1 MACAL
6 NKDQVV
12 DLYEVI
18 YGEIFD
24 RISDKKLPAFDVKT
38 LIKEV
43 YEAVESPEN
52 PGKGLLYA
60 QAVPDILTLVSMDDD
75 VKKYLKG
82 LRDKKQFSLDELAD
96 LADEF
101 SDLKNVLN
109 YVTPEEDSFDDVQ
122 EKIIDHNVNQYNF
135 DIVDGTEENLI
146 WTEKQT
152 KGQKASSAYMTV
164 PQQAVAINPE
174 FVTDANR
181 NLEEKDKA
189 LIYSVIQGIT
199 YVTRERLSNSDD
211 VIYDG
216 KKIKLRIVESQLVK
230 DKLVPSERQFLDA
243 NPLYKGVVAVISD
256 EEGNILYFND
266 EGKITTDD
274 NGIMVYQNIR
284 NVNKIDN
291 KLSLASRTGRNQT
304 LASPA
309 SIVETIRRQ
318 QEAAGLEFTEEYY
331 IELIAQKKK
340 QQQDEINNLYN
351 LRQRVINNPDA
362 VVVLPITGGS
372 FGITDAKYVP
382 LSQTDLTEAD
392 LTDISVNTIKGD
404 KKAGYTTTM
413 ISRQRNGISMDIP
426 VALQRGDMPESLA
439 DKIATVLTTQA
450 KLNGQPLDAD
460 RKKAYADHFLS
471 NAIESNRIRIGTKS
485 IEGVNTLVVKLI
497 PNYTPQQTDDSP
509 KNFITIDL
517 SKPEAFAIIKN
528 HLLNAKHIT
537 KFDANKT
544 NIFYPANISY
554 SNENLKNG
562 SFTDYIIQGD
572 KITEKEENYF
582 NFVKEFIKIEYSKD
596 SMGVLSGFNS
606 YLKFDIPETVLS
618 DLPVTEFEETD
629 EDIEE
634 VEESIVLNN
643 GEKTINPTNKDY
655 VELNVFNIEST
666 QASINIG
673 KDFISSV
680 PAAIKKNS
688 GKKNVPVTLTSTL
701 SKASKPVVDKIV
713 NELDKLNATEVYIGG
728 NTISDLKG
736 KSQDKVNEYVL
747 DLLERVN
754 KALKNPITKIVTS
767 GQSGIGEAASIAAEK
782 IGADLVINAPKK
794 WMFRD
799 KNNKDSKTKK
809 AFLSRFGIT
818 TAEVTTP
825 TKTKTAEQLSD
836 KEQFDKITS
845 GDIGGLLRGK
855 SFSRLFA
862 RYFEKRDIAKA
873 ETWWE
878 KSQLKNH
885 ISLERIATIVN
896 SNAFASWSGFSIT
909 LYEAD
914 GGTAVDLYHEA
925 WHAFSQ
931 LFLTLEEKQVL
942 YDTMKKE
949 DKWKNASYLDI
960 EEALAED
967 YRSYAKGQG
976 KFTGPIGRIF
986 KKIYEFLRAMF
997 GKITRRD
1004 MLRPQDI
1011 ASVKELYDKLYKGEL
1026 IDLQPSLKNIW
1037 PDFDVLNRS
1046 KTIETFDD
1054 SVFTIDE
1061 ASLVSK
1067 SVDSIIA
1074 SIIKKYNAD
1083 RNVTNG
1089 AQRILHNEQNRTEIY
1104 KIAKVKIQQ
1113 RLDAFTEQLEKITLD
1128 NSTSEE
1134 PDYFKE
1140 EALLNKVMLLNKVID
1155 NYGDIQKSLDGKTKK
1170 GVVAFNIENT
1180 RFNVLKDTFT
1190 EVEDDASEIGQT
1202 RVVKESSNGNIMSS
1216 KSLASEETMMLLA
1229 GIFKMTKNAS
1239 GEIVNVEN
1247 TLGFEELENV
1257 DKVWN
1262 KLARVLQ
1269 GQLDPVDMYNEI
1281 AKYRENYFEFDQLL
1295 NILSNPFQ
1303 NNPGNIG
1310 TVSEFDSETNFWQD
1324 FKKPRIPY
1332 VKLNINKTIT
1342 QKAYY
1347 DRATNTMIPEIASYE
1362 SRLANASF
1370 DVYKVINEWQNNLTT
1385 SDLDSNEFVKT
1396 DDLLRNYIDIPKILK
1411 KFSTDDG
1418 IFKAKYSLEFLKAI
1432 GIELDQES
1440 MEIQNIT
1447 SRPRF
1452 SSTYGIDRIFN
1463 ILQIVNKF
1471 AVSGTQEQKD
1481 AAEQFALNPISYLLN
1496 GLPKELLAD
1505 VSSVSGNEEVRARLR
1520 TLAEIQNMFSNSF
1533 SNFSVLTPEGNR
1545 VFEHFMDS
1553 TLTRRMAAINK
1564 VDNFTELTS
1573 DTVDINR
1580 RYRHMRWLNDNN
1592 NPHTKYSVLL
1602 NSIFILDPL
1611 SPDYGKRRPDG
1622 FLNIK
1627 NVSGTELIT
1636 TGSNKS
1642 EGVTTSSSDRTTKY
1656 LQEINTMLLRGVQEF
1671 MRHASK
1677 QMSQSIT
1684 ADKIKTY
1691 DGKKADYLYVDINS
1705 FKPSSLNK
1713 GANEAFNILLK
1724 YVAGEHERINRFNAN
1739 INNKSL
1745 TGRENMAN
1753 WVGYNRKVRTRN
1765 GEEKLAGSVF
1775 TAFDDVLTQNTK
1787 DALYAIKSDLLKYL
1801 ETDSSLLEQI
1811 RKDVNLY
1818 FEKQTQANLN
1828 RLQKARYVDSA
1839 LVEIAD
1845 SPELSRQQVDEV
1857 LMKAYSYNSWIHNYE
1872 SVILTYGDLAQFN
1885 HDKEEFHKRNAG
1897 LTSPGRGFRTDLR
1910 AQSFING
1917 PLFKKLY
1924 TEKKGYKSRI
1934 YDGTLSTAIIQ
1945 EKVVEKSE
1953 YYDEYR
1959 EALYDD
1965 WMTRLNENNTLSE
1978 KEKVD
1983 YANKMADI
1991 EVKEYTGM
1999 KEGDGQGHI
2008 TLDAYRM
2015 LKKLEGNWSDP
2026 QEELYRKIVN
2036 EEKINPIDIVE
2047 FFPPYKLQ
2055 YFGNI
2060 ESTGLTVTSFHKFSL
2075 APLIPSVLGGA
2086 KLNELHELMMKN
2098 QIDYVVYETGSKIG
2112 HISSNGSGDVITDK
2126 DGKIDP
2132 NTKFTQN
2139 TIYAEY
2145 LKNQTEINKV
2155 FKEKTIF
2162 STQLRK
2168 LILEGLYEK
2177 GVISSTDET
2186 QITNDKVVNY
2196 INHVSELSSLLKL
2209 ELLDEIGFE
2218 QITDTDGNSKYVPV
2232 GKDSTEKLAK
2242 FIRTNLEKE
2251 DVLGDHLIEFITTTE
2266 NGDLKFDLS
2275 LHPEASKI
2283 EKLLLSVI
2291 NKRLIK
2297 QKVHGEALVQVSA
2310 SMYEGVFDGSKLKNA
2325 TKADIKKYVGS
2336 NFLPTYHKKEDGTTA
2351 SMKVMVALQGDFI
2364 NLLNL
2369 KDKEGNTIGD
2379 LNKLN
2384 ELVKDDEWLDMA
2396 DNRKA
2401 ITMVG
2406 VRIPVQGLNSMES
2419 MEVYHFLPGEAGN
2432 IIVAPTEIVAK
2443 SGGDF
2448 DIDKMTIFM
2457 PNVTESGDY
2466 VKRIFANHAELEDAV
2481 KKAKANGESLS
2492 GIFKYQKAALEND
2505 LIQDIKN
2512 ILALPENYASLI
2524 RPNGTYLLKP
2534 IADELAQYVMD
2545 YNPLDNMMTE
2555 TPNESTKQD
2564 KKTGKYA
2571 PVISPTRVLESLYNI
2586 YKHES
2591 NVVGKK
2597 TLGLGAI
2604 ENTFNVLF
2612 NSLGASM
2619 PSTYMHGKETLPRDV
2634 RLFLRHNT
2642 LINNNEGSPDY
2653 GKEVVSLSNRY
2664 DVDNENKIADLFAQA
2679 INGWVDVEKDAWIF
2693 FIQGNYEVAP
2703 ILMYLLKTGVPVKEA
2718 IYFVSQPLVRE
2729 YVEEQRLTKST
2740 FAKPL
2745 GKDVSSPN
2753 YIKSTASRNVLK
2765 KYFNQ
2770 EIKSKVRYNA
2780 TTKLADE
2787 VFDDR
2792 SENSF
2797 TKDEMLQLI
2806 KDSKSNPDAAKSD
2819 LSKLMFLHYLE
2830 IEQQMDGVKKLKLN
2844 ANADTSLKTSFS
2856 QIEDTESSLENL
2868 KDESKLDQTLLWK
2881 MVNDSVTSS
2890 FFNGPLAL
2898 QIGRPLF
2905 QMRYHPLITKWLIV
2919 NNQDV
2924 RAELEKT
2931 FGQNNKDLYIDT
2943 FRNDMVSLILQNT
2956 LRRYNI
2962 DKFYKSYNVEE
2973 SVPVQFATLPKYGV
2987 YVKEDKSGIPTMY
3000 IDKPAL
3006 EKEFEDKLWS
3016 VTSTD
3021 PASYANKGLYPLPI
3035 STFMNNGNSNK
3046 EEYFRYVAEREYL
3059 RSIMPFNTVNKTDQ
3073 FIAELKKIKESK
3085 KTLAYEKQVRLA
3097 YEKILSDSALS
3108 NIFNPAQLFKN
3119 TESAFA
3125 IRFNNILVKN
3135 PKLKLDYDV
3144 LEVMKVNAD
3153 KDRKIFNLFVDE
3165 KDYTNNVSNIYH
3177 KNLLDLANPQI
3188 KKSADE
3194 VENQKISEFFAQVP
3208 LVAFLQSGINRTKF
3222 NFVNIVDYTPFIN
3235 VVEQEKNKLIS
3246 LLNNEEAGLA
3256 FLDQYFKVFN
3266 KQNNMN
3272 NPEKSRFK
3280 DYFMDYFETKKQVK
3294 SQYTLESTGD
3304 ESVFKYS
3311 EGDESNVHYKNLVE
3325 SNPTVVFINNTTDL
3339 ELRDRAKQFK
3349 GQSYINKAAKGMNIA
3364 LITSLNTPTD
3374 NLVAVPQSKYIVVKN
3389 KWEEAIEN
3397 MKELI
3402 ESGNKIAL
3410 STKGYGDSKVMP
3422 QELFVYLSRRL
3433 YEEFGYINPNSTMYT
3448 DMLDLIVEKQ
3458 GISDA
3463 EIDSLFTEEEDP
3475 FKC

>member
-6 NKDQVV
+6 TPEQII

-18 YGEIFD
+18 YGEIVD
-24 RISDKKLPAFDVKT
+24 RISDKKLPVFNIEN

-43 YEAVESPEN
+43 YEGVDES
-52 PGKGLLYA
+52 KALIYA
-60 QAVPDILTLVSMDDD
+60 QAVPDILLKLVSKDEAVSQYLRELRKQKLFSYDD
-75 VKKYLKG
+75 
-82 LRDKKQFSLDELAD
+82 LDILT
-96 LADEF
+96 DEF
-101 SDLKNVLN
+101 SNLDNVLK
-109 YVTPEEDSFDDVQ
+109 YVTPEEESFDDVQ
-122 EKIIDHNVNQYNF
+122 KIITNHNENQYNF
-135 DIVDGTEENLI
+135 DIVDGTETDLI
-146 WTEKQT
+146 WTAKQFE
-152 KGQKASSAYMTV
+152 GQKAASAYMTV

-174 FVTDANR
+174 YATDENKDI
-181 NLEEKDKA
+181 EDPEKV
-189 LIYSVIQGIT
+189 LIYDTIKTIT
-199 YVTRERLSNSDD
+199 YLARQRLSNTDD
-211 VIYDG
+211 IVFDG
-216 KKIKLRIVESQLVK
+216 KKLKLRLVESKSIKEKLTPS
-230 DKLVPSERQFLDA
+230 DKKFLDN
-243 NPLYKGVVAVISD
+243 NPFYKGVVAIVSD
-256 EEGNILYFND
+256 DEGNILYFNE
-266 EGKITTDD
+266 EGRLTTED

-284 NVNKIDN
+284 NVIKTVDGKI
-291 KLSLASRTGRNQT
+291 SLTSRTGRNQT
-304 LASPA
+304 LASPKD
-309 SIVETIRRQ
+309 IVATIERQ
-318 QEAAGLEFTEEYY
+318 QKDAGLVFDVQYY
-331 IELIAQKKK
+331 FDLIAQKKK
-340 QQQDEINNLYN
+340 QQENEINNLYN
-351 LRQRVINNPDA
+351 LRQKVINNPDS
-362 VVVLPITGGS
+362 VVVLPIVGGS
-372 FGITDAKYVP
+372 FGITNTRYVP
-382 LSQTDLTEAD
+382 LAQTNLSENDLK
-392 LTDISVNTIKGD
+392 DIKPNTVKGS
-404 KKAGYTTTM
+404 KKAGFTTTT
-413 ISRQRNGISMDIP
+413 ISRERAGIAMDIP
-426 VALQRGDMPESLA
+426 VVLQRGDMPEFLA

-450 KLNGQPLDAD
+450 KLNGQPLDAA
-460 RKKAYADHFLS
+460 RRKAYSDHFLS
-471 NAIESNRIRIGTKS
+471 NAMSSNKMTISTKP
-485 IEGVNTLVVKLI
+485 IEGVTTLVVEII
-497 PNYTPQQTDDSP
+497 PNYDKIQSKDSP
-509 KNFITIDL
+509 KNFVTIDL
-517 SKPEAFAIIKN
+517 SQPDAYIKIKN
-528 HLLNAKHIT
+528 HLLKAKNIT
-537 KFDANKT
+537 KKDGT
-544 NIFYPANISY
+544 NLNVFYPADINY
-554 SNENLKNG
+554 SNEGLNNG
-562 SFTDYIIQGD
+562 TFTDYVIQGD

-582 NFVKEFIKIEYSKD
+582 DFVKPYIKIEYSKD
-596 SMGVLSGFNS
+596 SMGLATGFNS
-606 YLKFDIPETVLS
+606 YLRFDIPENVVS
-618 DLPVTEFEETD
+618 DISVTEFEETD
-629 EDIEE
+629 KDVED
-634 VEESIVLNN
+634 SIVLNN
-643 GEKTINPTNKDY
+643 GEKKINPTNKDY
-655 VELNVFNIEST
+655 KDLNGSNINAT
-666 QASINIG
+666 DATLNIG
-673 KDFISSV
+673 KDFTTGTT
-680 PAAIKKNS
+680 AATKKQA
-688 GKKNVPVTLTSTL
+688 GKKNVAVEL
-701 SKASKPVVDKIV
+701 ASKFANASQAAIDKTV
-713 NELDKLNATEVYIGG
+713 LALNKLNATEVHITGD
-728 NTISDLKG
+728 NIADLKTV
-736 KSQDKVNEYVL
+736 SQDKINGYVL
-747 DLLERVN
+747 NLLERLN
-754 KALKNPITKIVTS
+754 KALDKPITKVVTS
-767 GQSGIGEAASIAAEK
+767 GQSGVAEAATIAAEK
-782 IGADLVINAPKK
+782 LGLSIEVNVPKQ
-794 WMFRD
+794 WMFRKKD
-799 KNNKDSKTKK
+799 GKDSKTKK
-809 AFLSRFGIT
+809 AFLSRFDIT

-825 TKTKTAEQLSD
+825 KSRAKATEDLSVTSEDISGFLREKTFA
-836 KEQFDKITS
+836 
-845 GDIGGLLRGK
+845 
-855 SFSRLFA
+855 RLFG
-862 RYFEKRDIAKA
+862 RYFEKKDIAKA

-878 KSQLKNH
+878 KSPLRDT

-896 SNAFASWSGFSIT
+896 SNAFATWSGFGIT

-914 GGTAVDLYHEA
+914 GGTAIDLYHEA
-925 WHAFSQ
+925 WHGFSQ
-931 LFLTLEEKQVL
+931 LYLTLEQKQEL
-942 YDTMKKE
+942 YDTMKKQ

-967 YRSYAKGQG
+967 FRSYAKGQS
-976 KFTGPIGRIF
+976 KVTGPIGKIF
-986 KKIYEFLRAMF
+986 KIMLDFLKNMF
-997 GKITRRD
+997 GKITKRD

-1011 ASVKELYDKLYKGEL
+1011 ASVKELYEQLYKGEL

-1037 PDFDVLNRS
+1037 PKFDVLNRS
-1046 KTIETFDD
+1046 KTIDTFDD

-1061 ASLVSK
+1061 ASLISK
-1067 SVDSIIA
+1067 SVDSVIA

-1104 KIAKVKIQQ
+1104 KVVKVKMQQ
-1113 RLDAFTEQLEKITLD
+1113 RLDTFTEQLEDITLA
-1128 NSTSEE
+1128 NTTAEE

-1140 EALLNKVMLLNKVID
+1140 EALLGKVMLLNKVID
-1155 NYGDIQKSLDGKTKK
+1155 NFGDIQKSLDGKTKK

-1190 EVEDDASEIGQT
+1190 ELEDDASEIGQT

-1216 KSLASEETMMLLA
+1216 KSLASEDTMMLLA
-1229 GIFKMTKNAS
+1229 GIFKMVKNES

-1281 AKYRENYFEFDQLL
+1281 DKYRDNYLEFQQLL
-1295 NILSNPFQ
+1295 NVLSNPFAL
-1303 NNPGNIG
+1303 NPGNIG

-1347 DRATNTMIPEIASYE
+1347 DRSTNTLIPEIASYE

-1385 SDLDSNEFVKT
+1385 SDLESNEFVKT
-1396 DDLLRNYIDIPKILK
+1396 DDLLRNYINIPMILK
-1411 KFSTDDG
+1411 RFGTEDG
-1418 IFKAKYSLEFLKAI
+1418 IFKAKYSQEFLKAL
-1432 GIELDQES
+1432 GIEMDQES
-1440 MEIQNIT
+1440 MEIQNIM
-1447 SRPRF
+1447 SKPRF
-1452 SSTYGIDRIFN
+1452 ASAYGIDRIFN

-1471 AVSGTQEQKD
+1471 AISGNEEQKL
-1481 AAEQFALNPISYLLN
+1481 AVEEFTRKPISFLLN
-1496 GLPKELLAD
+1496 GLPDVLLAD
-1505 VSSVSGNEEVRARLR
+1505 VKAVSGNEEVRARLR

-1533 SNFSVLTPEGNR
+1533 SNFSVLSPEGNR

-1573 DTVDINR
+1573 DTVDINK

-1622 FLNIK
+1622 ILNIK

-1636 TGSNKS
+1636 NNSSKT

-1677 QMSQSIT
+1677 QMSQSIS
-1684 ADKIKTY
+1684 ADKVKTY
-1691 DGKKADYLYVDINS
+1691 DGKKADYLYVDIS
-1705 FKPSSLNK
+1705 AFKPNSLNK
-1713 GANEAFNILLK
+1713 GANEAFNIVLK
-1724 YVAGEHERINRFNAN
+1724 YIAGEHERINRFNAN
-1739 INNKSL
+1739 INDPRI
-1745 TGRENMAN
+1745 TGKDKMSN
-1753 WVGYNRKVRTRN
+1753 WAGYNRTVRTKN

-1775 TAFDDVLTQNTK
+1775 TAFDDVLTQDTK
-1787 DALYAIKSDLLKYL
+1787 DALYAVKSDLLKYL
-1801 ETDSSLLEQI
+1801 ENDSPLLEQI

-1828 RLQKARYVDSA
+1828 RLQKARYVDTA

-1845 SPELSRQQVDEV
+1845 SPELSRQQIDEV
-1857 LMKAYSYNSWIHNYE
+1857 LMKAYTYNSWIHNYE

-1934 YDGTLSTAIIQ
+1934 YDGTLNTAILK

-1959 EALYDD
+1959 ETLYND
-1965 WMTRLNENNTLSE
+1965 WINRLSKNDTLSE
-1978 KEKVD
+1978 KEKVE
-1983 YANKMADI
+1983 YANKMADT

-2008 TLDAYRM
+2008 TMDAYRM

-2036 EEKINPIDIVE
+2036 EEEINPSEIVE

-2086 KLNELHELMMKN
+2086 KLNALHDIMMKN
-2098 QIDYVVYETGSKIG
+2098 QMDYVVYESGSKIG
-2112 HISSNGSGDVITDK
+2112 HITSDGKGDVIENS
-2126 DGKIDP
+2126 DGKIMYDA
-2132 NTKFTQN
+2132 KFTKN
-2139 TIYAEY
+2139 VVFVEN

-2168 LILEGLYEK
+2168 MILEGLYEK
-2177 GVISSTDET
+2177 GVITSTDET
-2186 QITNDKVVNY
+2186 QITNDKVLNY
-2196 INHVSELSSLLKL
+2196 IKHVSELSSLLKL

-2218 QITDTDGNSKYVPV
+2218 QITDTDGNSKYTPV
-2232 GKDSTEKLAK
+2232 GKDSTEKLAR
-2242 FIRTNLEKE
+2242 FIRANLERE

-2266 NGDLKFDLS
+2266 NGDLKYDLS

-2310 SMYEGVFDGSKLKNA
+2310 AMYEGVFDGSKLKNA

-2336 NFLPTYHKKEDGTTA
+2336 NFLPTYHKKEDGSTA
-2351 SMKVMVALQGDFI
+2351 AMKVMVALQSDFI

-2369 KDKEGNTIGD
+2369 KDKEGNTIGTLD
-2379 LNKLN
+2379 KLN
-2384 ELVKDDEWLDMA
+2384 ELIKDDEWLDMGN
-2396 DNRKA
+2396 NRNSV
-2401 ITMVG
+2401 TMVG

-2419 MEVYHFLPGEAGN
+2419 MEIYHFLPAEAGN

-2457 PNVTESGDY
+2457 PNVSESGEY
-2466 VKRIFANHAELEDAV
+2466 VKRTYANHEELEAAV
-2481 KKAKANGESLS
+2481 REAKANGESLS
-2492 GIFKYQKAALEND
+2492 EIFKSQKAALEND

-2524 RPNGTYLLKP
+2524 RPNGTYILKP

-2545 YNPLDNMMTE
+2545 YNPLDNMMSDR
-2555 TPNESTKQD
+2555 PNENSKQD
-2564 KKTGKYA
+2564 KSTGKY
-2571 PVISPTRVLESLYNI
+2571 PSVISPTRVLESLYNI

-2619 PSTYMHGKETLPRDV
+2619 PSTYFHGKEKIPRDV
-2634 RLFLRHNT
+2634 RLFLKHNT
-2642 LINNNEGSPDY
+2642 LVNNNEDSIDY
-2653 GKEVVSLSNRY
+2653 GKEVISLSNRY
-2664 DVDNENKIADLFAQA
+2664 DANNENKIADLFSQA

-2703 ILMYLLKTGVPVKEA
+2703 ILLYLLKTGVPVREA

-2729 YVEEQRLTKST
+2729 YVEEQRLAKST

-2745 GKDVSSPN
+2745 GKAAESPN
-2753 YIKSTASRNVLK
+2753 FIKSNASRNVLG
-2765 KYFNQ
+2765 KYFN
-2770 EIKSKVRYNA
+2770 EKIKSAARYDV
-2780 TTKLADE
+2780 TSKLADE
-2787 VFDDR
+2787 IFDKR
-2792 SENSF
+2792 ANEAF
-2797 TKDEMLQLI
+2797 TRDEMLKLI
-2806 KDSKSNPDAAKSD
+2806 KDSKTNPEAAKSD
-2819 LSKLMFLHYLE
+2819 LSKLMFLHFLE
-2830 IEQQMDGVKKLKLN
+2830 IEQQMNGVKLLKLN
-2844 ANADTSLKTSFS
+2844 ANADTSLKTAFS

-2868 KDESKLDQTLLWK
+2868 KDETKLDQTLLWK
-2881 MVNDSVTSS
+2881 MVNDSITSS
-2890 FFNGPLAL
+2890 FFNGPMVL

-2905 QMRYHPLITKWLIV
+2905 KLRYHPVITKWMIV
-2919 NNQDV
+2919 NNEDV
-2924 RAELEKT
+2924 RGAVETT
-2931 FGQNNKDLYIDT
+2931 FGQNKKDLYVDT

-2956 LRRYNI
+2956 LRKYSI

-2973 SVPVQFATLPKYGV
+2973 SVPVEFASLPKYGV
-2987 YVKEDKSGIPTMY
+2987 YVKKDKSGIPTMY
-3000 IDKPAL
+3000 MDKPTL
-3006 EKEFEDKLWS
+3006 EKEFEDKLWLK
-3016 VTSTD
+3016 TSTD
-3021 PASYANKGLYPLPI
+3021 ELSYNNKGLYPLPA

-3059 RSIMPFNTVNKTDQ
+3059 RSILPFSDISKTDE
-3073 FIAELKKIKESK
+3073 FIGELKKIKESK
-3085 KTLAYEKQVRLA
+3085 KTLPYEKQVRLT
-3097 YEKILSDSALS
+3097 YEKILSDRALS
-3108 NIFNPAQLFKN
+3108 NVFNPSHLFKN

-3125 IRFNNILVKN
+3125 IRLNNILVKN

-3144 LEVMKVNAD
+3144 LEVMKVDSD
-3153 KDRKIFNLFVDE
+3153 KDNKMFNIFVNE

-3177 KNLLDLANPQI
+3177 KNLMDLANPAI
-3188 KKSADE
+3188 KKSANE
-3194 VENQKISEFFAQVP
+3194 VENKYISDFFAQLP
-3208 LVAFLQSGINRTKF
+3208 LFAFLQSGLNRTKF
-3222 NFVNIVDYTPFIN
+3222 NFVNIVDYAPFID
-3235 VVEQEKNKLIS
+3235 VVEKEKDKLMS
-3246 LLNNEEAGLA
+3246 LFDNEENGLA

-3272 NPEKSRFK
+3272 NPEKNRFK
-3280 DYFMDYFETKKQVK
+3280 DYFMDYSATKKQTK
-3294 SQYTLESTGD
+3294 SQYALDPTIND
-3304 ESVFKYS
+3304 FVYKYS
-3311 EGDESNVHYKNLVE
+3311 VGDESNVHYKNLVE
-3325 SNPTVVFINNTTDL
+3325 SNPTTVFINNTTDL

-3374 NLVAVPQSKYIVVKN
+3374 NLVAVPQSKYSVVKN
-3389 KWEEAIEN
+3389 KWEEAIQN

-3410 STKGYGDSKVMP
+3410 SSKGYGDSSVMP

-3448 DMLDLIVEKQ
+3448 EMLDLVAQKQ

-3463 EIDSLFTEEEDP
+3463 EINSLFTEEEDP